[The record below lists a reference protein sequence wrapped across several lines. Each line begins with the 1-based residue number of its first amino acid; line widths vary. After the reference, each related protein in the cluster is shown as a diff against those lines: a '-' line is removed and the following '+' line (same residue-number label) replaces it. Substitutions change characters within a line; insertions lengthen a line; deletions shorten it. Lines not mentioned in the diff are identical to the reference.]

1 MLHEIDSSLD
11 YHKLMFSH
19 PSHAWRMQRVTKT
32 LLLIFVL
39 IHGWP
44 SCLQYLHQGNWAWAA
59 PCSKLRWSVG
69 HQMVTAVWL
78 WILDRWMYTRNTYY
92 EKMSLII
99 WQTKYFCTKSQC
111 WIKIK
116 AGFFAKMTK
125 VERIIVFHLSVKNL
139 VPQNVI
145 KMSSLTNESTL
156 KMLFVISHQGAIV
169 LWVKIIEKCS
179 ANRNE
184 FPCNLMQKCHESG
197 KNSHFWEEWYVYIF
211 KVNIPLLLSFV
222 KHLLEMC
229 SMNRKLICALN
240 QPDWKITLT
249 ERRSRNF
256 GNMSNWK
263 SCV

>member
-99 WQTKYFCTKSQC
+99 WQTKYFCTKSQF

-116 AGFFAKMTK
+116 AAFFAKMTK
-125 VERIIVFHLSVKNL
+125 LERIIVFHLSVKNL

-156 KMLFVISHQGAIV
+156 KMLFVISHQG
-169 LWVKIIEKCS
+169 LGSGSNSTLGEDYRK
-179 ANRNE
+179 
-184 FPCNLMQKCHESG
+184 MQRKSQWISLQFNAKMPRIWQKFTFLGGMIC
-197 KNSHFWEEWYVYIF
+197 
-211 KVNIPLLLSFV
+211 L
-222 KHLLEMC
+222 HL
-229 SMNRKLICALN
+229 
-240 QPDWKITLT
+240 
-249 ERRSRNF
+249 
-256 GNMSNWK
+256 
-263 SCV
+263 